1 MRKNKRRI
9 VKLAAILLAVGAGS
23 APAATADAKVWSERA
38 GEPATP
44 TDCAAWSSAMARGMA
59 LYGITGSSAA
69 EYLASRLDNPC
80 HRTLTTRS
88 LFHAGDP
95 A

>member
-1 MRKNKRRI
+1 MHRWRNRI
-9 VKLAAILLAVGAGS
+9 VKLMALALVAGAAS
-23 APAATADAKVWSERA
+23 APSATAKSWSERA

-44 TDCAAWSSAMARGMA
+44 TECAAWSAAMARGMA
-59 LYGITGSSAA
+59 LYGLTGAQAA

>member
-1 MRKNKRRI
+1 MAR
-9 VKLAAILLAVGAGS
+9 
-23 APAATADAKVWSERA
+23 
-38 GEPATP
+38 
-44 TDCAAWSSAMARGMA
+44 AMAQ
-59 LYGITGSSAA
+59 YGITGSSAA